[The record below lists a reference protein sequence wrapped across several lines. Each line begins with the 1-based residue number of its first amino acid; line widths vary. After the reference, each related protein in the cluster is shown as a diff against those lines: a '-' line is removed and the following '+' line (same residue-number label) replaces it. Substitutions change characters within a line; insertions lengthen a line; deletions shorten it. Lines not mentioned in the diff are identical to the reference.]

1 MVESNSNNTNIVV
14 LAQFM
19 EHLTPKEKPIN
30 KIINAFIV
38 FITKPQRIEY
48 IRNKRMPPLDNIQ

>member
-38 FITKPQRIEY
+38 FITKPFVPTLSFQSFY
-48 IRNKRMPPLDNIQ
+48 LHS